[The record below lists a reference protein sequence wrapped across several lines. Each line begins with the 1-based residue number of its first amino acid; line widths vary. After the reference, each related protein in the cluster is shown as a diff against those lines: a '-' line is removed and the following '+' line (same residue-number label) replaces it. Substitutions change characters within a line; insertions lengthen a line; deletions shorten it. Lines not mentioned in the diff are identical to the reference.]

1 MFLARDPALSVVEGV
16 EFRFENIRSV
26 GYHIAKK
33 DRRDL
38 IPTKPNTVNVNFRCH
53 DAVLNTAGT
62 ILSCMFDAFPNSAK
76 QLKEDKGIFR
86 GPQPGVFHKVEPS
99 LTSSVV
105 SEKLN
110 RVVIWCTIQTYLAG
124 SGRLTILSDMA
135 SNLPK
140 D

>member
-38 IPTKPNTVNVNFRCH
+38 IPTKPNTVNVKFRCH
-53 DAVLNTAGT
+53 DAVLNTAGS

-86 GPQPGVFHKVEPS
+86 GPQ
-99 LTSSVV
+99 
-105 SEKLN
+105 LN
-110 RVVIWCTIQTYLAG
+110 GAVIWCTIQTYLAG

>member
-38 IPTKPNTVNVNFRCH
+38 IPTKPNTVNVKFRCH
-53 DAVLNTAGT
+53 DAVLNTAGS
-62 ILSCMFDAFPNSAK
+62 ILYCMFDALSNSAK

-86 GPQPGVFHKVEPS
+86 GPRPGVFHKVEPS
-99 LTSSVV
+99 LTSSLVHDSNV
-105 SEKLN
+105 SRWKRTLDYPLVYGIRSAKGLEFKI
-110 RVVIWCTIQTYLAG
+110 VIQ
-124 SGRLTILSDMA
+124 
-135 SNLPK
+135 
-140 D
+140 